1 MSKILKSRVTLKDI
15 AEDTGYSITAISH
28 ALNDRSDISPAAKEK
43 IMESAA
49 RLGYIGNRAATSLQS
64 GKTRIIA
71 VIVGD
76 TSNPHFA
83 FMSKIIES
91 LLRNAGYFSFFM
103 STDENEAVER
113 QCLLLAAQQNVDGI
127 IWCPVQVSTK
137 NLQFLE
143 GTRIPFVLIG
153 RYFQHHSTNYVALD
167 DTKSGRLVAE
177 HLIEK
182 GIYKTIYIDIA
193 QQTSS
198 SRERYGGF
206 VSAYRACLKPFQN
219 EVVYFDNEGKYFDQ
233 LLSRDGK
240 WQADAFVAYNDVIA
254 WDVIT
259 RSRLVSAARKPK
271 RPLSI
276 AGFDN
281 LHSFL
286 PLPFPLTSVSSSKVA
301 MPHRAVDILLRKI
314 DHPDTPI
321 SHLTLDVELIDRKS
335 IYPPEE
341 SD

>member
-1 MSKILKSRVTLKDI
+1 MPRIRKARVTLRDI
-15 AEDTGYSITAISH
+15 AEDTGYSITAVSH

-43 IMESAA
+43 IMESAS
-49 RLGYIGNRAATSLQS
+49 RLGYIVNRAAASLQS
-64 GKTRIIA
+64 GKTKIIA

-76 TSNPHFA
+76 TANPHFA
-83 FMSKIIES
+83 FMTKIIEN

-103 STDENEAVER
+103 NTDENEAIER
-113 QCLLLAAQQNVDGI
+113 QCLMLAAQQNVDGI
-127 IWCPVQVSTK
+127 IWCPVQSSTK

-153 RYFQHHSTNYVALD
+153 RYFPHHSTNYVTLD

-182 GIYKTIYIDIA
+182 GIYKTIYIDTA
-193 QQTSS
+193 QQNSS

-206 VSAYRACLKPFQN
+206 ISAYRDRLRPFQN
-219 EVVYFDNEGKYFDQ
+219 EVVYFDTEGDYFRQ
-233 LLSRDGK
+233 MITEDGIWK
-240 WQADAFVAYNDVIA
+240 ADAFVAYNDVIA

-259 RSRLVSAARKPK
+259 RTRAHYKP
-271 RPLSI
+271 RSPLSI

-301 MPHRAVDILLRKI
+301 MPHRAVDILLRQI
-314 DHPDTPI
+314 DHPDTPL
-321 SHLTLDVELIDRKS
+321 SHLTLDVQLIDRHS

-341 SD
+341 K